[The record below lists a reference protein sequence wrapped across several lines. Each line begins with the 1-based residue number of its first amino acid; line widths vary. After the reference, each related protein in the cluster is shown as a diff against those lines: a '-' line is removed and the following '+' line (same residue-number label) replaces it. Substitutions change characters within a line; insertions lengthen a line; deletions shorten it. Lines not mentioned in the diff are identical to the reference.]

1 MSDFSFITD
10 LLRGK
15 LFVPSLAAMTKVVN
29 AILGSPGIVIV
40 KVKNRVKTLGDVMIK
55 LFMQADVHRHIA
67 ELQVE
72 LKLVDTAREDAGG
85 HDSYGVYRSVQA
97 RLEATDVSTPKV
109 TPDLITYSH
118 SFSHSFSHSRNHLIT
133 LFFHSIAK
141 SRIHNA

>member
-1 MSDFSFITD
+1 MALDYLSDFSFITD

-15 LFVPSLAAMTKVVN
+15 LFVPSLTAMTIVVN
-29 AILGSPGIVIV
+29 AILACPGIVIV

-55 LFMQADVHRHIA
+55 LFIEADVHRHIA

-85 HDSYGVYRSVQA
+85 HDSYGVCRSVQA

-109 TPDLITYSH
+109 APDLLTYL
-118 SFSHSFSHSRNHLIT
+118 FSHSFSHSLNHLIT
-133 LFFHSIAK
+133 LFVSLK
-141 SRIHNA
+141 S